1 VFGAVAVVTTSGK
14 AYYRLVEGLRK
25 RSVPFVS
32 LRPEDTIPLSV
43 KVVITTGEE
52 EKKIRFPKVLVY
64 NEDEDPT
71 DVIEKALQILSGKST
86 YNQVVVGVDP
96 GKTLGIAVMGDGN
109 LLRSMNV
116 FDTEEAAQKILRALN
131 AVNAGTKKVRIGD
144 GAREYQLKLVKLLD
158 RNLPSDIT
166 LESVNEEGTTRT
178 NEAPL
183 KYNHV
188 PRDIM
193 SAVRI
198 AIRRG
203 YTIQRWK
210 NHE

>member
-25 RSVPFVS
+25 RGVPFVS
-32 LRPEDTIPLSV
+32 LRPEDAVPLSV

-131 AVNAGTKKVRIGD
+131 AVNASMKKVRIGD

>member
-1 VFGAVAVVTTSGK
+1 MFGAVAVVTTSGK

-131 AVNAGTKKVRIGD
+131 AVNASMKKVRIGD

>member
-1 VFGAVAVVTTSGK
+1 MFGAVAIVTTSGK

-25 RSVPFVS
+25 RGVPFVS
-32 LRPEDTIPLSV
+32 LRPEDAVPLSV

>member
-1 VFGAVAVVTTSGK
+1 MFGAVAIVTTSGK
-14 AYYRLVEGLRK
+14 AYYQLVEGLRK

-131 AVNAGTKKVRIGD
+131 AVNAGIKKVRIGD

-158 RNLPSDIT
+158 RNLPPDIT

-178 NEAPL
+178 NETPL

>member
-1 VFGAVAVVTTSGK
+1 MFGAVAIVTTSGK

-131 AVNAGTKKVRIGD
+131 AVNAGIKKVRIGD

-158 RNLPSDIT
+158 RNLPPDIT